1 MLDLIIN
8 AAIFGITFLLV
19 VRLFR
24 ADGTWSIKHL
34 REALKFFTVLSNI
47 FCAAAAL
54 LMCLFPR
61 SHTVWVLK
69 YVGTA
74 AVMVTMLT
82 VFLFLAPSLGKGGL
96 AQLLQGSDLFMHLLT
111 PLMALFSFC
120 VLERRRLDFG
130 TALLGILSVALY
142 GPWYLYRIRF
152 APEDRR
158 MEDFYGFNRNGN
170 WAVSFA
176 AMLAGTF
183 LLCMGLMALQNL

>member
-34 REALKFFTVLSNI
+34 RGELKFFTVLSNI

-120 VLERRRLDFG
+120 VLERRGLDFG

>member
-24 ADGTWSIKHL
+24 TDGTWSIKHL
-34 REALKFFTVLSNI
+34 RVALKFFTVLSNI

-82 VFLFLAPSLGKGGL
+82 VFLFLVPSLGKGGL

-120 VLERRRLDFG
+120 VLERRGLDFG

-152 APEDRR
+152 VPEDRR

-183 LLCMGLMALQNL
+183 LLCMGLMVLQNL

>member
-8 AAIFGITFLLV
+8 AAIFAITFLLV

-34 REALKFFTVLSNI
+34 RVALKFFTVLSNI

-120 VLERRRLDFG
+120 VLERRGLDFG

-152 APEDRR
+152 VPEDRR

>member
-34 REALKFFTVLSNI
+34 RGALKFFTVLSNI

-120 VLERRRLDFG
+120 VLERRGLDFG

>member
-34 REALKFFTVLSNI
+34 RVALKFFTVLSNI

-120 VLERRRLDFG
+120 VLERRGLDFG

-152 APEDRR
+152 VPEDRR

-170 WAVSFA
+170 CAVSFA
-176 AMLAGTF
+176 AMLTGTF

>member
-120 VLERRRLDFG
+120 VLERRGLDFG

>member
-34 REALKFFTVLSNI
+34 RVALKFFTVLSNI

-54 LMCLFPR
+54 LMYLFPR

-69 YVGTA
+69 YVGTT

-120 VLERRRLDFG
+120 VLERRGLDFG

-152 APEDRR
+152 VPEDRR

-170 WAVSFA
+170 CAVSFA

-183 LLCMGLMALQNL
+183 LLYMGLMALQNL

>member
-152 APEDRR
+152 VPEDRR